1 MSLLVLVK
9 LPKSFI
15 LANDGPN
22 CIVFVTKTLYN
33 SEMLCNTATLKKGIF
48 IMMRFNPETK
58 TFKLFNALR
67 NGDALT
73 ASQAEKRFGIKNISA
88 EVSRVRQAGFAVYA
102 NSRKAGNGVQV
113 TEYVMGKP
121 SRKIV
126 AAGYKAMALG
136 LV

>member
-1 MSLLVLVK
+1 LER
-9 LPKSFI
+9 LPKHFI

-22 CIVFVTKTLYN
+22 CIVFATRNPYN
-33 SEMLCNTATLKKGIF
+33 SGMLCNTATLKKGIF

-58 TFKLFNALR
+58 TFKLFSALR
-67 NGDALT
+67 NGDAIS

-121 SRKIV
+121 SRKLV
-126 AAGYKAMALG
+126 AAGYKAMAMG